1 MIRAKSGFGV
11 EVVVT
16 LMVLVV
22 LCAAGCGGGSDGV
35 GSVPPGILDGVQ
47 SWAYQLVFTPS
58 DPDVFF
64 VETGGQFDALKACEY
79 DLLVLDYSV
88 DGNGPP
94 RNGSETSG
102 EFTTDQI
109 SAIKA
114 GGGGKILLSYLSI
127 GEAENYR
134 FYWQDGVDG
143 RDDWFSSP
151 PSWIASATEGGP
163 DNFHVEYWRPEW
175 REILWNDVAGPTRG
189 YLNRII
195 DAGFDGVYFDRVDDY
210 DHWVAHASAPRSS
223 AATDMIELV
232 AWLSAQAKAVRPGF
246 IVFIQNGS
254 ELSSADPPENAETLR
269 AAIDGIGAEDT
280 WYLPDGNPQD
290 ETWHTLPV
298 VNQLLTI
305 QGWGDKVLCVD
316 YLDDPAFAS
325 QISDFRAK
333 ALTYGF
339 CPTINT
345 TGLAGLP
352 DSGRWPYQ

>member
-1 MIRAKSGFGV
+1 
-11 EVVVT
+11 
-16 LMVLVV
+16 MVHRRPGPAFEAFFYLFVLFAFCLV
-22 LCAAGCGGGSDGV
+22 GCGGSSGGGGADPAGV
-35 GSVPPGILDGVQ
+35 LDGVQ
-47 SWAYQLVFTPS
+47 SWAYQLVFAPS
-58 DPDVFF
+58 DPDLFF
-64 VETGGQFDALKACEY
+64 AETGGQFEALKACEY

-102 EFTTDQI
+102 EFTTGQI
-109 SAIKA
+109 GEIKA
-114 GGGGKILLSYLSI
+114 GGGGKVLLSYLSI

-151 PSWIASATEGGP
+151 PTWIGSATEGGA
-163 DNFHVEYWRPEW
+163 DNFHVEYWRSEW
-175 REILWNDVAGPTRG
+175 RNILWNDVAGPSRG

-210 DHWVAHASAPRSS
+210 DHWVNHASAPRAA

-269 AAIDGIGAEDT
+269 AAIDGVAAEDT
-280 WYLPDGNPQD
+280 WYLPDGSPQD
-290 ETWHTLPV
+290 PTWHTLPV

-305 QGWGDKVLCVD
+305 QSWGDKVLCVD
-316 YLDDPAFAS
+316 YLDEAAFVP
-325 QISDFRAK
+325 QIDEFRK
-333 ALTYGF
+333 QALTYGF
-339 CPTINT
+339 CPTIST
-345 TGLAGLP
+345 TALGGLP